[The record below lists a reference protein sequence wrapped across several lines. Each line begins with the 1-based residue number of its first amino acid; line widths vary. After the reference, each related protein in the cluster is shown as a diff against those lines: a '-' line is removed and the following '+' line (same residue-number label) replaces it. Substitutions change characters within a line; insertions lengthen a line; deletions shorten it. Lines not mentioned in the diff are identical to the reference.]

1 MFCIAHDFTA
11 HKAME
16 KARETFLASFSH
28 EIRTPLNGVL
38 GMLQVISECEL
49 DQQTQSYVQQ
59 ACTSGNLLL
68 NLINDILDLSKVR
81 DAWAISGA
89 AVYSLPLKRFPFCSN
104 NPEHS
109 TRSIPDSWT

>member
-38 GMLQVISECEL
+38 GMLQVGARCCREGRRRGEEL
-49 DQQTQSYVQQ
+49 
-59 ACTSGNLLL
+59 AHP
-68 NLINDILDLSKVR
+68 I
-81 DAWAISGA
+81 
-89 AVYSLPLKRFPFCSN
+89 PFC
-104 NPEHS
+104 HHVS
-109 TRSIPDSWT
+109 TFLPSLQPLACR

>member
-38 GMLQVISECEL
+38 GMLQVGGVGRALKEVSEVERRAPYL
-49 DQQTQSYVQQ
+49 FS
-59 ACTSGNLLL
+59 
-68 NLINDILDLSKVR
+68 IN
-81 DAWAISGA
+81 
-89 AVYSLPLKRFPFCSN
+89 
-104 NPEHS
+104 H
-109 TRSIPDSWT
+109 

>member
-38 GMLQVISECEL
+38 GMLQVGVGRRSRRSPRRRGEPPSL
-49 DQQTQSYVQQ
+49 FS
-59 ACTSGNLLL
+59 
-68 NLINDILDLSKVR
+68 IN
-81 DAWAISGA
+81 
-89 AVYSLPLKRFPFCSN
+89 
-104 NPEHS
+104 H
-109 TRSIPDSWT
+109 